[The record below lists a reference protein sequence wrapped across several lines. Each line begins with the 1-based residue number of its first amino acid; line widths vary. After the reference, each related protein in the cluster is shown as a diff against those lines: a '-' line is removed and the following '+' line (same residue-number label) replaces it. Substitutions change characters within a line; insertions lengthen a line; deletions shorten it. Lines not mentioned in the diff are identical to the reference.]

1 MGLVATLGRFLN
13 RVELVLAGAEAAV
26 RDGEEALAAGDA
38 LRARAAAH
46 LVLARVPNSPF
57 GLALLADACAL
68 GRLDAELL
76 ATLEALAQRLPQRP
90 DVWARLAEA
99 RKITGAP
106 VEDVREAWLAV
117 LPLTDPSIPLRRDAL
132 LALADLDL
140 SQGDGARADLW
151 IDRLGPDATAPVVV
165 RRAEAALLRGRP
177 DEAKKLLGRAEIDPL
192 DGRVTLTWGRA
203 LAALGDADAFVPL
216 VRALLLDAPGAS
228 EALSGA
234 LAYVP
239 STEEQRARIRA
250 AVDGVGQGD
259 LPRFRAA
266 FSRASGDRDGARTAL
281 VAATLRDEPGA
292 ALALAE
298 AALEDRDPKAFAIA
312 VTKLANRPAWVTY
325 GESLFAAS
333 SEPPAEAEAASATLD
348 TLDRLPAPPLSSPRA
363 AASIAAFVTARRR
376 ECFALLAG
384 PAHGTA
390 VSRDASKIAVPWDSL
405 LSRLNRLARDAGEL
419 PTLAA
424 LADVAQERRRPVRVA
439 IVGEFNAGKSTFI
452 NALVG
457 AEVAPTGVLPTTAT
471 LHHVQHAPDPLARIA
486 FYPAE
491 DGAVPPPRLVA
502 PNVLRATLK
511 SLPDGSVARVD
522 IFVPL
527 PSLTRLEI
535 LDTPGFNAPDP
546 RHAAAAREAF
556 HEADFLLFVFD
567 AGQAGKATER
577 AVLAEARAAGL
588 PVQAFVNKADRLN
601 ADDLARVLAQVA
613 TTLAESGVMTVREPL
628 ALSARK
634 ALEARLAGGDEEAL
648 AASGFAAVERFLD
661 EVLVADGPR
670 VKERAL
676 RRRTATLVT
685 GFSKALRARRAAEE
699 AEATARE
706 AAQERRRRVA
716 GELARQSSELPAI
729 LAGAV
734 ARNVD
739 AWRREVAALPADG
752 PSAEAALQNYRE
764 ERALAHLVAPLTA
777 ILERLLDGAEIPTL
791 ARDTALVAAT
801 RVFARTAPATT
812 EGPLSA
818 EPLTGAILAAVQSL
832 LTLPTATATAT
843 PLETR
848 IDELDAL
855 AALLAPTPKEPS

>member
-1 MGLVATLGRFLN
+1 MNRFITRCLLVA
-13 RVELVLAGAEAAV
+13 AG
-26 RDGEEALAAGDA
+26 
-38 LRARAAAH
+38 
-46 LVLARVPNSPF
+46 F
-57 GLALLADACAL
+57 
-68 GRLDAELL
+68 
-76 ATLEALAQRLPQRP
+76 
-90 DVWARLAEA
+90 
-99 RKITGAP
+99 
-106 VEDVREAWLAV
+106 
-117 LPLTDPSIPLRRDAL
+117 
-132 LALADLDL
+132 
-140 SQGDGARADLW
+140 
-151 IDRLGPDATAPVVV
+151 
-165 RRAEAALLRGRP
+165 
-177 DEAKKLLGRAEIDPL
+177 
-192 DGRVTLTWGRA
+192 
-203 LAALGDADAFVPL
+203 LAALP
-216 VRALLLDAPGAS
+216 
-228 EALSGA
+228 
-234 LAYVP
+234 
-239 STEEQRARIRA
+239 
-250 AVDGVGQGD
+250 
-259 LPRFRAA
+259 
-266 FSRASGDRDGARTAL
+266 
-281 VAATLRDEPGA
+281 
-292 ALALAE
+292 
-298 AALEDRDPKAFAIA
+298 AFADKPNVVILATGGTIA
-312 VTKLANRPAWVTY
+312 GAGADVAK
-325 GESLFAAS
+325 
-333 SEPPAEAEAASATLD
+333 SATYQ
-348 TLDRLPAPPLSSPRA
+348 A
-363 AASIAAFVTARRR
+363 AKVPVDKLIA
-376 ECFALLAG
+376 G
-384 PAHGTA
+384 
-390 VSRDASKIAVPWDSL
+390 I
-405 LSRLNRLARDAGEL
+405 
-419 PTLAA
+419 PT

-471 LHHVQHAPDPLARIA
+471 LHHVQHALDPLARIA

-511 SLPDGSVARVD
+511 SLPGGSVARVD

-588 PVQAFVNKADRLN
+588 PVQAFVNKSDRLN
-601 ADDLARVLAQVA
+601 AEDLARVLAQVA
-613 TTLAESGVMTVREPL
+613 TTLAESGVTTVREPL

-634 ALEARLAGGDEEAL
+634 ALEARLAGDEEAL
-648 AASGFAAVERFLD
+648 GASGFAAVERFLD

-706 AAQERRRRVA
+706 AAQGRRRRVA

-812 EGPLSA
+812 DGPLSA

>member
-106 VEDVREAWLAV
+106 VEEVREAWLAV

-151 IDRLGPDATAPVVV
+151 IDRLGPDATTPVVV

-177 DEAKKLLGRAEIDPL
+177 EEAKKLLGRAEIDPL

-216 VRALLLDAPGAS
+216 VRALVLDAPGAS

-312 VTKLANRPAWVTY
+312 LTKLANRPAWVTY

-333 SEPPAEAEAASATLD
+333 PEPPADAEAASATLD

-363 AASIAAFVTARRR
+363 AASIAAFGTARRR

-384 PAHGTA
+384 PAGVRERT
-390 VSRDASKIAVPWDSL
+390 VPWDSL
-405 LSRLNRLARDAGEL
+405 LPRLNRLARDAGEL

-546 RHAAAAREAF
+546 RHAAAARDAF

-613 TTLAESGVMTVREPL
+613 TTLAESGVTTVRAPV

-634 ALEARLAGGDEEAL
+634 ALEARLAGGDEAAL

-685 GFSKALRARRAAEE
+685 GFSRALRARRAAEE

-752 PSAEAALQNYRE
+752 PAADAALQNYRE

-855 AALLAPTPKEPS
+855 ATLLAPTPKEPS